1 MPVIVSVLI
10 AAFNAEAFVGTAVR
24 SALDQTLRD
33 IEVLV
38 VDDGSQDATAAAA
51 ERAANGDPRFRLFKQ
66 AVNAGAAAAR
76 NVALR
81 AAVGRWVAILD
92 ADDTF
97 SAERL
102 ERMVER
108 AQTLQADLLADNI
121 TLCYPDSRM
130 VPGFAIA
137 RRDLRRPMDASRF
150 ISRDRPGLG
159 PLPMGYMQPVMRR
172 TFLAR
177 FDLRYAEDIS
187 CGEDFDLYVRCLL
200 RGGRLFMVRES
211 YYRCTVRPGSLSRSN
226 QERNMTVVIRSNDR
240 LIPESR
246 RLGKPDAALML
257 ERRSHELNAYVEYSR
272 LSDALHGRRLG
283 DALRVFWR
291 VFPRWYTWQRLG
303 LAARRR
309 LTGGH
314 AA

>member
-10 AAFNAEAFVGTAVR
+10 PAFNAEAFVGAAIR
-24 SALDQTLRD
+24 SALDQTMRD

-51 ERAANGDPRFRLFKQ
+51 AAAAAGDPRFRLFKQ
-66 AVNAGAAAAR
+66 PVNAGAAAAR

-81 AAVGRWVAILD
+81 AAGGRWVAILD

-97 SAERL
+97 APNRL
-102 ERMVER
+102 ERLIAR
-108 AQTLQADLLADNI
+108 AEVLQADLLADNV
-121 TLCYPDSRM
+121 TLCYPDSRT

-137 RRDLRRPMDASRF
+137 QRDTRRPMDASRF
-150 ISRDRPGLG
+150 IALDRPGLG

-172 TFLAR
+172 TFLYR

-211 YYRCTVRPGSLSRSN
+211 YYRVSVRPGSLSRSH
-226 QERNMTVVIRSNDR
+226 QERNMAVVIRSNER
-240 LIPESR
+240 LISEAR
-246 RLGKPDAALML
+246 RLGKTDAALML
-257 ERRSHELNAYVEYSR
+257 ERRARDLRSYVEYSR
-272 LSDALHGRRLG
+272 LSDALHGRHFS
-283 DALRVFWR
+283 DALRVFCR
-291 VFPRWYTWQRLG
+291 VFARRYTWQRFG

-309 LTGGH
+309 FTGGK